1 MHPMPDGVGW
11 ASPMASVPHPF
22 LLAGPTASGKSAL
35 AVALAEAVG
44 GEIVNA
50 DPFQAW
56 RGLGVLTAQPDES
69 LRARVRHH
77 LYGTLPLDQT
87 RDAATFSAMV
97 GGALASLQAQG
108 IPAIVVSGSGFYLH
122 AVTDGFDAG
131 IPASDPALRAELE
144 ARPPADLLAELE
156 RTDPDEWVRIDRHN
170 LRRVV
175 RALEIHRLTGQPAS
189 VLRRTRDAAPADA
202 PPAGIWLDWDRK
214 TLADRIAA
222 RTDRMFG
229 PTLAAEVHDLPP
241 ADTWCPQARATLGLS
256 ESVAWA
262 AGTLPRDVAVAE
274 VTARTRQLARRQLTW
289 FRKAARLVRFPM
301 ESEEQPSATVARLF
315 RLMATAA

>member
-1 MHPMPDGVGW
+1 
-11 ASPMASVPHPF
+11 MASLPHPF

-35 AVALAEAVG
+35 AVALAEAIG

-69 LRARVRHH
+69 LRARVPHH

-97 GGALASLQAQG
+97 GGAVASLRDRG
-108 IPAIVVSGSGFYLH
+108 IPAIVVSGSGLYLL

-131 IPASDPALRAELE
+131 IPASDPALHAELE

-156 RTDPDEWVRIDRHN
+156 RTDPDEWARIDRHN

-189 VLRRTRDAAPADA
+189 VLRRTRDTAAAEA
-202 PPAGIWLDWDRK
+202 PPAGVWLDWDRQ

-222 RTDRMFG
+222 RTHSMFG
-229 PTLAAEVHDLPP
+229 PALAAEVHNLPP
-241 ADTWCPQARATLGLS
+241 ADTWCPQARATLGLA

-262 AGTLPRDVAVAE
+262 TGTLSRDAAVAG
-274 VTARTRQLARRQLTW
+274 VTARTRHLARRQLTW
-289 FRKAARLVRFPM
+289 FRKSARLVRFPM
-301 ESEEQPSATVARLF
+301 DATEHPTATLDRLCRF
-315 RLMATAA
+315 MLNP